1 MATLLDRVFA
11 PGGITARFQPVV
23 DVSRNPVA
31 CTYLEG
37 LVRGP
42 AGTNL
47 ERADVLFSYIRR
59 RRESAR
65 MDRLCVAA
73 VLDAARALPADVAI
87 GFNVDAAT
95 LTADAQFPEWV
106 RTAAASRELALSRLV
121 VEIVEH
127 TWPWDL
133 HTFHAATGALR
144 DMGVRLALDDVGRA
158 HSNYRLMLETR
169 PDFFKIDRYF
179 IAGAHADPMR
189 REVMRSIAGL
199 ARSFGARVVAE
210 GVEHAAD
217 LECVLG
223 LGIELAQ
230 GYLLTPLLAR
240 YTRREEDEKRRET
253 HVEEHGYR

>member
-1 MATLLDRVFA
+1 MRARRDGDPPRHPRRQLRDAGHRPLRPGHAGDRERGPPPRRRRRAPQAAGAGRPRARVRLLDEGGRMTETLLDRVFA

-73 VLDAARALPADVAI
+73 VLDAARALPADVAV

-144 DMGVRLALDDVGRA
+144 DMGVRLALDD
-158 HSNYRLMLETR
+158 
-169 PDFFKIDRYF
+169 
-179 IAGAHADPMR
+179 
-189 REVMRSIAGL
+189 
-199 ARSFGARVVAE
+199 
-210 GVEHAAD
+210 
-217 LECVLG
+217 
-223 LGIELAQ
+223 
-230 GYLLTPLLAR
+230 
-240 YTRREEDEKRRET
+240 
-253 HVEEHGYR
+253 